1 MNTKNVPGIANRW
14 IQTLFTLIIISGM
27 IGGCS
32 LPWQPSPDETDEEIK
47 ATEESRV
54 NPRTDLPP
62 ALVEV
67 FPLEGSTIALQ
78 QPITLYFNQDMDA
91 DSVEAALQFAPSLDG
106 SFTWEDDRTLIFTPD
121 QPISADTVLTL
132 TIGTGAQAA
141 NHQPLQEAIE
151 LQFTTT
157 SDLRVLQVVPA
168 EGTEEVDP
176 ESAIFTSFNQPVVP
190 LGGEAEAAPAFT
202 LTPEVPGEGYWLNTS
217 TYIYYPDPSMNGGT
231 TYTLHLNEELQSTG
245 GARLSDSE
253 TMTYAFSTTNP
264 QVLSVLPLPGE
275 RIGLEGPVEIR
286 FNIRM
291 NAESVEDHFSMVGP
305 TGIALAGTFEWDED
319 WKTMSFIPD
328 SPLTRDA
335 SYSIRLGADA
345 ESYGG
350 LALETTIDTVRQAQ
364 TAFSTDPYQAA
375 EFQSYYAGYGQYRLF
390 FTTPLDRESYQDFI
404 TITPDVSAA
413 NLYLS
418 DDDKALSISGYFEP
432 ETRYAVTLAAGL
444 KDIWGGTLGDS
455 ISFNFA
461 TPPAQAS
468 LSIITGETY
477 YNLVFIPAEASEL
490 ALQATNINTLTL
502 EISPISLD
510 DLETLMHPENY
521 DYRQAYMPESVE
533 VSTQN
538 LNLTPNKSQVITVP
552 LTYQGNSLSPG
563 VYFLGVSSPD
573 ITDDAYNRYQK
584 LFLVV
589 SENHLVLKVS
599 PEQALVWATR
609 LDDFSPL
616 DGATVAIYTTEG
628 ELLTRGNTDSDGL
641 FSGEFDRFTDYYSGF
656 YAVSGE
662 PGDENFTF
670 SISGWTQSY
679 ALYQQGINIDTL
691 PAETDAYVYT
701 DRPIYRPGD
710 TIYFKAAVF
719 SRDNGLPVESDL
731 ESVSVTVYGDPGM
744 SGMPVT
750 LYEKVLTLSD
760 YGTVEGFVTLSE
772 AASPGYYWID
782 VADGEDVLKSL
793 YFDVAAYRKPDIEVA
808 VELSPE
814 ELLAGETLTADIQA
828 DYYFGVPA
836 SGLTFSWALYR
847 ANNAFQLPGYRTG
860 PEDTNWLSYSNWGY
874 SPYGDI
880 VASGSGETD
889 AQGQAGLTLTN
900 ADLALDEVTPGS
912 SQEYTLEVTVADE
925 TGFTVSYHDTTVVH
939 PEGFY
944 IGVQTDVYYGI
955 AETPFE
961 FTIQT
966 VDWEGEP
973 VGGKSLQA
981 VFETIEWELE
991 ETSSPEQPYRY
1002 VEKTEFVASA
1012 SPVTG
1017 SDGKARLSFTPE
1029 TPGTYRL
1036 TLRSGNA
1043 VTQVLVWV
1051 SGSSGAIWPKQSQNQ
1066 IKLTP
1071 DADIYQA
1078 GQVATVFLP
1087 NPFPNDVKALITEE
1101 RGEVMSARV
1110 VDVTGAGY
1118 TIEIPLTDESVPNV
1132 YISVVLLGFTENGD
1146 PDYRQGVVELSV
1158 SPIQKTLDVSLEVNP
1173 TTTEP
1178 GETVEA
1184 ILTILD
1190 SEGNPMQGEF
1200 SVAVVDKAVLALAD
1214 PNSESILEA
1223 LYGNRPLSVQTSISL
1238 STYAAQL
1245 ALESMDGGL
1254 GGGGGDG
1261 AAYQTVREDFPDTAL
1276 WLADVVTGVDGTAR
1290 LEIPLPDSLTT
1301 WVVDV
1306 RGLTKAY
1313 QVGQA
1318 EAEIV
1323 TQKALMIQPVTPR
1336 FLVEGDQVQMAA
1348 MVYNNTMDDLA
1359 VDVSLQGNGFSL
1371 SESTEMT
1378 QTVSIS
1384 AGDSIRVSW
1393 WITVGNGETADLV
1406 FRAKSGDLADASRP
1420 TWGELQ
1426 VLRYTMP
1433 QTFSTSGYLPDEGG
1447 RLELVSLPVSV
1458 DPSAGV
1464 LTVELTPNLTST
1476 LVTCLEALDMDDAT
1490 DTVSVLSRLLANLN
1504 IYVALRDLGIESP
1517 QLETDLEGFITT
1529 GIRQLMD
1536 TQNYDGGWSWWTD
1549 STLGSDPF
1557 ITAYVLL
1564 GLHQAMDAD
1573 LDVNGFIIERTVEY
1587 LVGNL
1592 NESGRIDAAW
1602 QLDRLAFQV
1611 YALSEDEAELTDPIE
1626 GLYARR
1632 SELSPWAEAL
1642 LALAIHESG
1651 GSTSQVN
1658 TLLADLEARAIRSA
1672 TGVHWESENGSWL
1685 LPGTAIYT
1693 TAVSIYA
1700 LAQLDPASTS
1710 LTMALRYLLAHRQ
1723 PDNVWSSSF
1732 ETTWSLMAIT
1742 AALKGTGDFQ
1752 ADFDFSAI
1760 LNDTL
1765 IASGTAEGA
1774 DQLTPVRAVTEISDL
1789 YPDSP
1794 NALQIERSEGSGTL
1808 YYRVDLETYQ
1818 LAETAEPINK
1828 GISLSRAYYLS
1839 GEDCRGEDC
1848 VPIDSITLD
1857 PNDPSRMITVVLT
1870 VNVPN
1875 TMYNLMVEDTIP
1887 AGAEVID
1894 PNLLTSQTVVE
1905 DFTPDYDPI
1914 SPFLD
1919 GWGWW
1924 LFNDPQIYDDHVLW
1938 TADVVPAGTYTLT
1951 YHLLPYLRG
1960 EFQVIPAHA
1969 WQYFFPEVQGTS
1981 AGNLFTIE

>member
-1 MNTKNVPGIANRW
+1 MNKKNIPGIANRW
-14 IQTLFTLIIISGM
+14 IQTLFTLIIISSM
-27 IGGCS
+27 IGGCG
-32 LPWQPSPDETDEEIK
+32 LPWQPSPDETDEESK
-47 ATEESRV
+47 VTEEARV

-67 FPLEGSTIALQ
+67 SPLEGSIIALK
-78 QPITLYFNQDMDA
+78 QPITLYFNQAMDA
-91 DSVEAALQFAPSLDG
+91 DSVEAALQFKPSLDG

-121 QPISADTVLTL
+121 QPISAETVLTL
-132 TIGTGAQAA
+132 TINTSAQAV

-157 SDLRVLQVVPA
+157 SDLRVVQVVPA

-202 LTPEVPGEGYWLNTS
+202 LIPEVPGTGYWLNTS
-217 TYIYYPDPSMNGGT
+217 TYIFYPEPSMNGGT
-231 TYTLHLNEELQSTG
+231 TYTLHLNEELQSTS
-245 GARLSDSE
+245 GAEMSAAE
-253 TMTYAFSTTNP
+253 TMTYAFSTTHP

-291 NAESVEDHFSMVGP
+291 NAESVEEHFSMVGP
-305 TGIALAGTFEWDED
+305 GGVTVSGAFEWDED
-319 WKTMSFIPD
+319 WKMMSFIPD
-328 SPLTRDA
+328 SLLTRDA
-335 SYSIRLGADA
+335 SYAIRLGAGA

-350 LALETTIDTVRQAQ
+350 LPLGTIIDTVRQAEP
-364 TAFSTDPYQAA
+364 AFSSDPYQAA
-375 EFQSYYAGYGQYRLF
+375 EFQSYYANYGQYRLF
-390 FTTPLDRESYQDFI
+390 FTTRLDRDTYKDFI
-404 TITPDVSAA
+404 TITPDVSAV

-418 DDDKALSISGYFEP
+418 NDDKALSISGYFEP

-444 KDIWGGTLGDS
+444 MDIWGGTLGES
-455 ISFNFA
+455 ITYNFA

-468 LSIITGETY
+468 MSIITGETY

-510 DLETLMHPENY
+510 DLETLMHPDNY
-521 DYRQAYMPESVE
+521 DYRQVYMPESVE

-538 LNLTPNKSQVITVP
+538 LNLTPNKSQIITVP
-552 LTYQGNSLSPG
+552 LTYQGKSLSPG

-584 LFLVV
+584 LYLVV
-589 SENHLVLKVS
+589 SENHLVMKVS
-599 PEQALVWATR
+599 PEQALVWATH

-616 DGATVAIYTTEG
+616 EGAEVAIYTTEG
-628 ELLTRGNTDSDGL
+628 ELLTRGSTDSDGL
-641 FSGEFDRFTDYYSGF
+641 FTGEFNRLTDYYSGF

-670 SISGWTQSY
+670 SISGWTQRY
-679 ALYQQGINIDTL
+679 ALYEQGISFDTL
-691 PAETDAYVYT
+691 PAETDVYIYT
-701 DRPIYRPGD
+701 DRSIYRPGD

-719 SRDNGLPVESDL
+719 NRDNGLPVESDL
-731 ESVSVTVYGDPGM
+731 ESVNVTVYGDPGM

-750 LYEKVLTLSD
+750 LYEKVLSLSD
-760 YGTVEGFVTLSE
+760 YGTVEGSVTLSE
-772 AASPGYYWID
+772 DASPGYYWID
-782 VADGEDVLKSL
+782 VAHGKDVLKSL
-793 YFDVAAYRKPDIEVA
+793 YFDVAAYRKPDIEVS

-847 ANNAFQLPGYRTG
+847 ANNGFYLPGYRTG
-860 PEDTNWLSYSNWGY
+860 PDEVGWLSYPTYGY
-874 SPYGDI
+874 SPYGEI

-889 AQGQAGLTLTN
+889 AQGQASLTLTE
-900 ADLALDEVTPGS
+900 ADLELDKVTPGS
-912 SQEYTLEVTVADE
+912 SQEYTLEVTVADK
-925 TGFTVSYHDTTVVH
+925 TGFTVSYRDTTVVH
-939 PEGFY
+939 PEQFY
-944 IGVQTDVYYGI
+944 IVVQTDAYTGV
-955 AETPFE
+955 AESPFE
-961 FTIQT
+961 FAIQT
-966 VDWEGEP
+966 VDWDGEP
-973 VGGKSLQA
+973 MGGKSLQA
-981 VFETIEWELE
+981 VFETIEWEIE
-991 ETSSPEQPYRY
+991 ETSSPEQPYLY

-1017 SDGKARLSFTPE
+1017 ADGKARLSFTPE
-1029 TPGTYRL
+1029 TAGTYRL

-1043 VTQVLVWV
+1043 VTQVMVWV
-1051 SGSSGAIWPKQSQNQ
+1051 SGSSSAIWPKQSRNQ
-1066 IKLTP
+1066 VKLTP
-1071 DADIYQA
+1071 DADTYQV
-1078 GQVATVFLP
+1078 GQVTNVFLP
-1087 NPFPNDVKALITEE
+1087 NPFANDAKALITVE
-1101 RGEVMSARV
+1101 RGEVMSSRV
-1110 VDVTGAGY
+1110 VHVTGAGY
-1118 TIEIPLTDESVPNV
+1118 TIEIPLTDESIPNV
-1132 YISVVLLGFTENGD
+1132 YISVILLGFTENGD
-1146 PDYRQGVVELSV
+1146 PDYRQGVVELPV
-1158 SPIQKTLDVSLEVNP
+1158 TPIQETLDINLELDP

-1190 SEGNPMQGEF
+1190 SEGNPVQGEF
-1200 SVAVVDKAVLALAD
+1200 SVAVVDKAVLALAES
-1214 PNSESILEA
+1214 NSESILEA
-1223 LYGNRPLSVQTSISL
+1223 LYGDRPLSVQTSISL

-1245 ALESMDGGL
+1245 ALESMDAGL

-1261 AAYQTVREDFPDTAL
+1261 AAYQTIREDFPDTAL
-1276 WLADVVTGVDGTAR
+1276 WLAEVVTGVDGTAR

-1323 TQKALMIQPVTPR
+1323 TQKALMIQPVTTR
-1336 FLVEGDQVQMAA
+1336 FLVEGDLVQMAA
-1348 MVYNNTMDDLA
+1348 MVYNNTEDNLS
-1359 VDVSLQGNGFSL
+1359 VDVSLQGTGFTL
-1371 SESTEMT
+1371 MESTQMT
-1378 QTVSIS
+1378 QTVSLS
-1384 AGDSIRVSW
+1384 AGDKVRVEW
-1393 WITVGNGETADLV
+1393 WITIESGETADLV

-1426 VLRYTMP
+1426 VLRYVMP
-1433 QTFSTSGYLPDEGG
+1433 QTFSTSGHLTAEGG

-1458 DPSAGV
+1458 DPSAGT
-1464 LTVELTPNLTST
+1464 LTVELTPTLTST
-1476 LVTCLEALDMDDAT
+1476 LVTSLEALETDHAT
-1490 DTVSVLSRLLANLN
+1490 DTVSILSRLLANLN
-1504 IYVALRDLGIESP
+1504 TYVALRDLEIDSP
-1517 QLETDLEGFITT
+1517 QLETDLAGFVAT
-1529 GIRQLMD
+1529 GISQLLD

-1549 STLGSDPF
+1549 SILGSDPF

-1564 GLHQAMDAD
+1564 GLHQAVDAGM
-1573 LDVNGFIIERTVEY
+1573 DVNSFIIERAVEY
-1587 LVGNL
+1587 LVDHL
-1592 NESGRIDAAW
+1592 NEPGKIDTAW
-1602 QLDRLAFQV
+1602 ELDRLAFQV
-1611 YALSEDEAELTDPIE
+1611 YVLRANEASLSSSIE

-1651 GSTSQVN
+1651 DSTSQVN

-1672 TGVHWESENGSWL
+1672 TGVHWETENGSWL
-1685 LPGTAIYT
+1685 LPGTPIYT
-1693 TAVSIYA
+1693 TAVGIYA

-1723 PDNVWSSSF
+1723 PDNIWSSTF

-1742 AALKGTGDFQ
+1742 AALKGTGDYQ

-1774 DQLTPVRAVTEISDL
+1774 DQLTPVRAVTDIGDL

-1794 NALQIERSEGSGTL
+1794 NALQIERGEGSGTL

-1818 LAETAEPINK
+1818 LAGTAEPVNK

-1857 PNDPSRMITVVLT
+1857 PGDPSQMITVVLT
-1870 VNVPN
+1870 INVPN
-1875 TMYNLMVEDTIP
+1875 TMYNLMVEDFIP
-1887 AGAEVID
+1887 AGAEVVD
-1894 PNLLTSQTVVE
+1894 PNLLTSQTVV
-1905 DFTPDYDPI
+1905 DNFIPDYDPI
-1914 SPFLD
+1914 SPFLN

-1924 LFNDPQIYDDHVLW
+1924 IFNNPQIYDDHVLW

-1951 YHLLPYLRG
+1951 YHLLPYLSG